1 MRRSG
6 LCTLFALMLLAVSD
20 GLSFGQAAPET
31 PNDPAAVFAAAAPA
45 YDFSDPSLKPWHLKA
60 SYQLYDDAGKQVTEQ
75 GTYEYWWA
83 SPTVYRSTWTRGASS
98 HTDWHTSD
106 GKHYYASTGPGLN
119 FFEYQLQSRLLSPL
133 PDAED
138 YAPEKTYFRREEVK
152 FDDVKAP
159 RIMIVPKMPQ
169 NGHITVIPLGLFP
182 TYCFDPKIPV
192 LIAETS
198 FGGLSVDYRQ
208 IVRVQNR
215 YLAKVIVEGE
225 GTRRILSATVDEI
238 EGLAPA
244 DPALVP
250 PPGTKREQGG
260 AVTVPLKVMQGKRIG
275 GPMPIYPS
283 DAKEARAEGTVTLK
297 ALIGKDGRI
306 HNLKVTDVAFPSL
319 VESAMWAVSQWTYTP
334 YLLNGDPVDVET
346 EIRVV
351 YKLGQ

>member
-1 MRRSG
+1 
-6 LCTLFALMLLAVSD
+6 
-20 GLSFGQAAPET
+20 
-31 PNDPAAVFAAAAPA
+31 
-45 YDFSDPSLKPWHLKA
+45 
-60 SYQLYDDAGKQVTEQ
+60 
-75 GTYEYWWA
+75 
-83 SPTVYRSTWTRGASS
+83 
-98 HTDWHTSD
+98 
-106 GKHYYASTGPGLN
+106 
-119 FFEYQLQSRLLSPL
+119 
-133 PDAED
+133 
-138 YAPEKTYFRREEVK
+138 
-152 FDDVKAP
+152 
-159 RIMIVPKMPQ
+159 
-169 NGHITVIPLGLFP
+169 
-182 TYCFDPKIPV
+182 
-192 LIAETS
+192 
-198 FGGLSVDYRQ
+198 
-208 IVRVQNR
+208 VRVQNR